1 MSLSGTLPTT
11 TKKISLGWNPVAG
24 PMTGLLLAA
33 PIIVMLILF
42 LVIPVAMVLG
52 QTVVIDG
59 IGAYKTFWNDP
70 VSMAALRRTIVSS
83 IVVTL
88 LTTGLGGILAW
99 RLRMTRSRL
108 VRALIWLSILT
119 PLWMGVVVK
128 NYAFAI
134 ILGRGGPISEICA
147 WLFGIDDFS
156 LMYSPIAV
164 ILGVFYSMLPY
175 AALPLYVTFRQIDLD
190 LLAASEI
197 LGASR
202 LQAITSVLLP
212 LARPGL
218 VATGI
223 IVFVISIGFYIT
235 PVLLGGAKSPYLPS
249 LIEQDLSQFYDEGA
263 ARISAAILLI
273 LATAVV
279 GLAMKL
285 LGARQLQR
293 AIK

>member
-1 MSLSGTLPTT
+1 MALSGTLPTT
-11 TKKISLGWNPVAG
+11 IKKISLGWNPVAG